1 MPPRLEDSPMK
12 SAINRTARDVRRMI
26 PRLIGALAA
35 IMIVG
40 APARAQ
46 TPAPATPPQTE
57 GQAPSGDLSDR
68 LDRSH
73 GVIRPQ
79 GNVDPGISATPPDPN
94 PGTMPVIP
102 PPGSPG
108 GDPRVQPK

>member
-1 MPPRLEDSPMK
+1 MMIAR
-12 SAINRTARDVRRMI
+12 NRTARRVRRII

-35 IMIVG
+35 TFVYGAIAHAQ
-40 APARAQ
+40 APAPVA
-46 TPAPATPPQTE
+46 PPQTE
-57 GQAPSGDLSDR
+57 GQAPAGDLSDR

-79 GNVDPGISATPPDPN
+79 ENVDPGIRATPPDPN

>member
-1 MPPRLEDSPMK
+1 MG
-12 SAINRTARDVRRMI
+12 SARRRIARYLGRIVSDF
-26 PRLIGALAA
+26 IGTLAA
-35 IMIVG
+35 VLIFG
-40 APARAQ
+40 AAARAQ
-46 TPAPATPPQTE
+46 TTAPVPPPAPVAPPQTE
-57 GQAPSGDLSDR
+57 GQAPSGDLSHR

-79 GNVDPGISATPPDPN
+79 GDVDPGISAAPPDST
-94 PGTMPVIP
+94 GTMPVIP